1 MGGTERLPP
10 FTYSI
15 MLIGSLALM
24 GFPFLT
30 GFYSKD
36 TILEVAYAKYTIW
49 GHFSYYLGT
58 FAAFFGILFYQTFI
72 SGLSSRTNGH
82 RKVILNAHEGSWRM
96 TFPLFILSILSISVG
111 FLTRDLFIG
120 FGTDFW
126 GFSIFVLP
134 QNYVLS
140 DIEFVDL
147 FHKLLPLMISLAGA
161 FLAYFLYSF
170 GLEFFYSIKNIN
182 F

>member
-1 MGGTERLPP
+1 
-10 FTYSI
+10 
-15 MLIGSLALM
+15 
-24 GFPFLT
+24 
-30 GFYSKD
+30 
-36 TILEVAYAKYTIW
+36 
-49 GHFSYYLGT
+49 
-58 FAAFFGILFYQTFI
+58 
-72 SGLSSRTNGH
+72 
-82 RKVILNAHEGSWRM
+82 M

-170 GLEFFYSIKNIN
+170 GLEFFIR
-182 F
+182 

>member
-1 MGGTERLPP
+1 
-10 FTYSI
+10 

-58 FAAFFGILFYQTFI
+58 FAAFFTAFYSIRLLFLVF
-72 SGLSSRTNGH
+72 LAEPNGH

-126 GFSIFVLP
+126 
-134 QNYVLS
+134 
-140 DIEFVDL
+140 D
-147 FHKLLPLMISLAGA
+147 
-161 FLAYFLYSF
+161 FLY
-170 GLEFFYSIKNIN
+170 LFFLKIMFYLI
-182 F
+182 